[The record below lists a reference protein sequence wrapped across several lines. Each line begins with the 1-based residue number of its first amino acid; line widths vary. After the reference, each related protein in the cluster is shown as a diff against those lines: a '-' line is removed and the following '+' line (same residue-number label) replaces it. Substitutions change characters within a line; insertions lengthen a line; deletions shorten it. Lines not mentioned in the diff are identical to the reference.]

1 MLYSL
6 IFEKGEGGAESRWVL
21 FNLVRRIYFGLKRLT
36 QPSERKKN
44 GWREANLTLNICH
57 KSLNGEEIAKNLHLF
72 LSSRPHLFFR
82 NSPASETSLFVKS
95 LP

>member
-36 QPSERKKN
+36 QPSERKKKWLERGKHN
-44 GWREANLTLNICH
+44 P
-57 KSLNGEEIAKNLHLF
+57 KHLPQKF
-72 LSSRPHLFFR
+72 KRGR
-82 NSPASETSLFVKS
+82 NC
-95 LP
+95 